1 MAKHTQGPGP
11 ITIERQKM
19 TPAVMTNR
27 RVSWW
32 YVYSLRDSGRFASV
46 PGRGAVELDYAGTPL
61 ASIRAIARRLA
72 HEQGRAVVDTTRS
85 KKEG

>member
-1 MAKHTQGPGP
+1 MPGP

-46 PGRGAVELDYAGTPL
+46 P
-61 ASIRAIARRLA
+61 
-72 HEQGRAVVDTTRS
+72 
-85 KKEG
+85 KEG